1 MKTGPRAA
9 ASRELRQVRKKAAVS
24 GLLRATRE
32 YLVGAET
39 ADYVR
44 GRDRRAVRD
53 QSFPTAPR
61 SLFPG
66 RRPIA
71 SASSSQRTR
80 RPPPRRRRARLGQNF
95 LADGRVARRIVQAA
109 GVDADDRIL
118 EIGPGRGALTGYLA
132 ERAER
137 VVAVELDSELARALR
152 AKLADRPNVAVIDGD
167 ALAFDPRPHFAED
180 RPYKIVANLPYYTA
194 TPIIRRYVAFVP
206 RPDSLTVMVQRE
218 VAESIAAAPGRM
230 TFLTVAVR
238 LYADARILFA
248 VPPRAFRPAPKV
260 ASAVVRIVPRA
271 APAAIPPDAADGFLD
286 FAAAGFRAP
295 RKRIR
300 NSLRHGLNIPAAD
313 IDALLKSA
321 GIDGARRPADLDMPE
336 WIALHAAWR
345 GR

>member
-1 MKTGPRAA
+1 M
-9 ASRELRQVRKKAAVS
+9 
-24 GLLRATRE
+24 
-32 YLVGAET
+32 
-39 ADYVR
+39 
-44 GRDRRAVRD
+44 RDP
-53 QSFPTAPR
+53 SFPTAPR
-61 SLFPG
+61 SLFTG

-95 LADGRVARRIVQAA
+95 LADRRVARRIVQAA
-109 GVDADDRIL
+109 GVETDDRIL

-137 VVAVELDSELARALR
+137 VVAVELDSELARELR

-167 ALAFDPRPHFAED
+167 ALAFDPRPHFAEE
-180 RPYKIVANLPYYTA
+180 RPYKIVANLPYYAA
-194 TPIIRRYVAFVP
+194 TPIIRRYVAAVP

-218 VAESIAAAPGRM
+218 VAESVAAAPGRM
-230 TFLTVAVR
+230 AFLTVAVR
-238 LYADARILFA
+238 LYADARVLFA

-271 APAAIPPDAADGFLD
+271 VPAVPLDAADDFLD

-313 IDALLKSA
+313 IDAVLESA
-321 GIDGARRPADLDMPE
+321 GIDGARRPAGLDMPE
-336 WIALHAAWR
+336 WTALYAAWR
-345 GR
+345 ER